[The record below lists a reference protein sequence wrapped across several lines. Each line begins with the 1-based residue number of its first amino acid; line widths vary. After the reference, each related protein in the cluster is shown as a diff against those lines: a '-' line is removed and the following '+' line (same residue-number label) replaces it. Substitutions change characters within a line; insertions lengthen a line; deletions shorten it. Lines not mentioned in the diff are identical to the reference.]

1 LSRQAKAYSVSYG
14 VGDGDPVLAGDSA
27 ADGDSSVF
35 AAVVLAACFLCGVG
49 VGEAAV
55 AAVVD
60 VAVVPCFPAQETTNA
75 MATNAVIKDKTVFFI
90 VVVKIRSRRMPSR
103 AKERKH

>member
-1 LSRQAKAYSVSYG
+1 
-14 VGDGDPVLAGDSA
+14 
-27 ADGDSSVF
+27 
-35 AAVVLAACFLCGVG
+35 
-49 VGEAAV
+49 
-55 AAVVD
+55 
-60 VAVVPCFPAQETTNA
+60 